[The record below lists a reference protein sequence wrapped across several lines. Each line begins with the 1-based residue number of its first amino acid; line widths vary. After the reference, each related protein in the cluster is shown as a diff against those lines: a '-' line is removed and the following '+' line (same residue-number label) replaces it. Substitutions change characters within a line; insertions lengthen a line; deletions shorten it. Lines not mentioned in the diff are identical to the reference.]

1 MRTIVS
7 IAIVLFSLQCSA
19 VVYKGHH
26 GRKRKN
32 KNLETVKYQ
41 EHRDVSLL
49 YGATK
54 EYEDSRQPTEN
65 HDYHTVIPSIK
76 TSKSLNQHANRQ
88 MRFGNGH
95 VAHDR
100 SVSDREINKEV
111 MNTHSSALQNQESHK
126 TAPTAKIRLQNF
138 EKSAKGKTLSVKSRG
153 DVEPPSMKRHKIPS
167 KSNRHQQTRAKKRT
181 KVEEALSKEKQNIAK
196 TIDSLEDLPGLYSR
210 GIDMDGMD
218 IDEVTMIDNSTLSDY
233 FHALNDNGSNRNNNN
248 NHDNDATVYAPT
260 TSSPTSKMQW
270 DDITPSDTEE
280 NNSGNDDDFYDAID
294 NGDEPPPI
302 KMKKVRPTKSHFN
315 NYKSKSNKD
324 VDSTTQNIG
333 SVSHP
338 SNFRPPSQEDFE
350 NFFQGMLDH
359 FGKGRRPN
367 QAAEQDKSSKVNNQE
382 TPNSQNNVTSFLD
395 DHDGRRHGNV
405 TKLVSLGSPER
416 VDVMQQ
422 HDFASNEDANPTFF
436 NNEKTGRERE
446 QESMASFLP
455 PATPIYWMKRPLG
468 KNRNPPNE
476 QPLQQARPS
485 NFGNPPF
492 TLRIPLPMKQVNSD
506 AAKQQDAT
514 LSPLPF
520 KGTRIMGGKISG
532 GQISGGVIQGGQI
545 KAGLIE
551 GGVIK
556 GGQVVGGHITNGTM
570 DGGVVTNGQMSG
582 GHLVNGRIEGGKL
595 LGGKIFGG
603 RLLGGSIEGGEMK
616 GGVVSG
622 GRFRG
627 GSMQGGLLKGGEV
640 EGGTIKGGKVE
651 GGIVH
656 GGNIEGGEFRFG
668 DISGGTLKA
677 GAMLGGVL
685 KNGSIEGGT
694 LKGGT
699 IEGGVLKGGVME
711 GGHLKG
717 GLVLAGKIKGGI
729 IEGGVIEGGEI
740 GDGVLITGGK
750 VNATIIGT
758 GSSMDE
764 HQKLGGLFKQGE
776 NSQQLG
782 LKVDQQKYH
791 HEGQKAAHEPKFMSD
806 SLPSTHIN
814 PGLNEMHPNV
824 NLKIPLRE
832 GTLKMLPQERDS
844 SDDESLEK
852 LLLEGKSANE
862 DSPELSSQRFF
873 EEQDK
878 PSRVVQ
884 KKGSKH
890 HVVFDG
896 VGFDLPN
903 EDFVDLIDKMRN
915 EDLINYYKQPETKGH
930 VKINDKPKPAKSV
943 ASLEIKNAHIKP
955 EDLERKL
962 SFPTRPR
969 SSVTRSDKGKSHHD
983 AMQAVKLNPKDFERC
998 KFIMVV
1004 RSGSSHWVTG
1014 NKLPKV
1020 THSSTQLTCLSAL

>member
-7 IAIVLFSLQCSA
+7 IAIILLSLQCSA
-19 VVYKGHH
+19 VVYKGNH

-54 EYEDSRQPTEN
+54 EFEDSRQPTEKHLN
-65 HDYHTVIPSIK
+65 DYHTVTPKSI
-76 TSKSLNQHANRQ
+76 NHHVNRR
-88 MRFGNGH
+88 MRVGNGH
-95 VAHDR
+95 VTHDR
-100 SVSDREINKEV
+100 SVSDREINKEA
-111 MNTHSSALQNQESHK
+111 MNTHRSALQNQESHK
-126 TAPTAKIRLQNF
+126 KAPIAKVRLQN
-138 EKSAKGKTLSVKSRG
+138 SGNSTKGKPLSVKSRG
-153 DVEPPSMKRHKIPS
+153 DEESPSIKRHKIPS
-167 KSNRHQQTRAKKRT
+167 RSHRHQHTRARKRT
-181 KVEEALSKEKQNIAK
+181 KVEEALRKERQNIDK
-196 TIDSLEDLPGLYSR
+196 TIDSLEDLPGPYSR
-210 GIDMDGMD
+210 GVDMDGMD

-233 FHALNDNGSNRNNNN
+233 FHALNDNGSNRKNNNN
-248 NHDNDATVYAPT
+248 NNNDASVYTPT
-260 TSSPTSKMQW
+260 TSSPASKMAW
-270 DDITPSDTEE
+270 DDITPSDTDES
-280 NNSGNDDDFYDAID
+280 NSGSDDDFYDAID
-294 NGDEPPPI
+294 NGEEPPPV

-315 NYKSKSNKD
+315 KYKSKSNND
-324 VDSTTQNIG
+324 VDSTAQNIG
-333 SVSHP
+333 SASHP
-338 SNFRPPSQEDFE
+338 SNFRAPSQEDFE

-359 FGKGRRPN
+359 FGTGRRPN
-367 QAAEQDKSSKVNNQE
+367 QAAEQDKSYKVNNQE
-382 TPNSQNNVTSFLD
+382 TPNSQSNVTAFLD

-422 HDFASNEDANPTFF
+422 HDFASNEDVNPTFF
-436 NNEKTGRERE
+436 NNENAGRERE

-455 PATPIYWMKRPLG
+455 PATPTHWMRRPLG
-468 KNRNPPNE
+468 DDRRPQNE
-476 QPLQQARPS
+476 QPLQEPPPS

-492 TLRIPLPMKQVNSD
+492 TLRIPLPMKQINSD
-506 AAKQQDAT
+506 AVKQQDAT
-514 LSPLPF
+514 LSPVPF

-532 GQISGGVIQGGQI
+532 GKISGGVIQGGQI
-545 KAGLIE
+545 KAGFIE

-570 DGGVVTNGQMSG
+570 DGGVVAKGQMSG

-595 LGGKIFGG
+595 LGGSFLGG
-603 RLLGGSIEGGEMK
+603 RLLGGSVEGGEMK
-616 GGVVSG
+616 GGVVTG

-627 GSMQGGLLKGGEV
+627 GSMQGGMLKGGEV

-651 GGIVH
+651 GGILH
-656 GGNIEGGEFRFG
+656 GGNIEGGEFKFG

-758 GSSMDE
+758 GSSMDKN
-764 HQKLGGLFKQGE
+764 QKLGGLFKQGE

-782 LKVDQQKYH
+782 LKVDQQKNH
-791 HEGQKAAHEPKFMSD
+791 HGGQTAEQGSKVMSD
-806 SLPSTHIN
+806 SLPSTHGI

-852 LLLEGKSANE
+852 LLMEGKSAHE
-862 DSPELSSQRFF
+862 DSPGLSASQRFF
-873 EEQDK
+873 EEQDQ

-884 KKGSKH
+884 KKSGKH
-890 HVVFDG
+890 HVEFDG

-903 EDFVDLIDKMRN
+903 EDFVDLIDKMKN
-915 EDLINYYKQPETKGH
+915 EDLINYYKQPETKLD
-930 VKINDKPKPAKSV
+930 VRSKDKPKPTKSV

-969 SSVTRSDKGKSHHD
+969 SSVIRSNKGKSHHD
-983 AMQAVKLNPKDFERC
+983 SRQEESVQMKAVKLNLKNVERC

-1004 RSGSSHWVTG
+1004 RTGSS
-1014 NKLPKV
+1014 
-1020 THSSTQLTCLSAL
+1020 